1 MAHQVRPT
9 FPHRH
14 NRNGIVDSIC
24 SECLVTIASS
34 KEEQELT
41 RHESAHACDP
51 VRLYQLGADP
61 SRRFQISGNRLA
73 V

>member
-1 MAHQVRPT
+1 MAYQVRPT

-24 SECLVTIASS
+24 SECLASS

-41 RHESAHACDP
+41 RHESAHVCDP

>member
-1 MAHQVRPT
+1 MAYQVRPT

-14 NRNGIVDSIC
+14 NRNGIVDSIG
-24 SECLVTIASS
+24 SECLVTIASTRD
-34 KEEQELT
+34 EQELV
-41 RHESAHACDP
+41 RHEAAHVCDL

-61 SRRFQISGNRLA
+61 SRRFLISGNRLE

>member
-1 MAHQVRPT
+1 MTYQVRPR
-9 FPHRH
+9 FPHRD

-24 SECLVTIASS
+24 SECLVTIASTRD
-34 KEEQELT
+34 EQELT
-41 RHESAHACDP
+41 RLEDAHVCDP

>member
-24 SECLVTIASS
+24 SDCLVTIASA
-34 KEEQELT
+34 KDEDELARLEQ
-41 RHESAHACDP
+41 AHVCDP

>member
-1 MAHQVRPT
+1 
-9 FPHRH
+9 
-14 NRNGIVDSIC
+14 VDSIC